1 LLGTRSST
9 APETSPH
16 VPCLVLSSCFSLRSS
31 AGDPFLRKTQGKHGM
46 GNWHSVT
53 SGSESDLH
61 FPSEWMRGLGAVVV
75 QLHKDTST
83 EHKRLPWSSNT
94 KGHHPGYPVLDIN
107 LNPLFPILAFQ
118 RAAQANSIPNTSQT
132 PIFCHEYIRPLFALA
147 LALLPWYVV
156 RRNGCSVS
164 G

>member
-9 APETSPH
+9 TRPETSPRGQCPGLELLFFLPLPAKNAREIWH
-16 VPCLVLSSCFSLRSS
+16 WQLAFSYFGFGPSYSLWMDERFRRRGGSYFTKTRALSTKGFLGVP
-31 AGDPFLRKTQGKHGM
+31 
-46 GNWHSVT
+46 
-53 SGSESDLH
+53 
-61 FPSEWMRGLGAVVV
+61 
-75 QLHKDTST
+75 
-83 EHKRLPWSSNT
+83 NT
-94 KGHHPGYPVLDIN
+94 KGHHPRYLVLDIN

-118 RAAQANSIPNTSQT
+118 RATQANSIPNTSQT

-156 RRNGCSVS
+156 RRNGCSAS